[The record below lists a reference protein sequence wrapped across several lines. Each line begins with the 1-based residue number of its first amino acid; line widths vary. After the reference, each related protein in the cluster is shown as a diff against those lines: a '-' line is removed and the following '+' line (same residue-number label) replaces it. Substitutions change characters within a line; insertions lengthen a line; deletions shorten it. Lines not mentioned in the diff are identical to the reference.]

1 MSIASEI
8 TRIKT
13 NIANAYT
20 ACGNKGGTLPQTQ
33 NSANLAATISGIS
46 GSENITWH
54 QCPEPVRKYLDY
66 LAAHPYDPS
75 DYSYTEIL
83 STDHG
88 APADVNL
95 ANTKPVGKTIGGVTF
110 CDNEPCVAVPFAVAN
125 SAGTLTFLDKL
136 RWINTTYI
144 TEAGAAYPRGANTRD
159 IGGWSC
165 GTGSDGNPCTVKY
178 GMIIRGGEPNVA
190 DRELMVDKLGIKSEL
205 QLLPTREQSADRL
218 KKSVWHID
226 WYGNETE
233 NTSVYG
239 IDGTEANR
247 KLWQTFLG
255 AVLRSTAA
263 GKPIYVHC
271 GIGADRTGAVM
282 IMLEALLGMSEN
294 EIAQDYELTNFAFY
308 QDATT
313 PRRRNNSFFEP
324 YLTAIKSVQL
334 VSGLPDTL
342 AGHAASFA
350 LSLGFTADEI
360 NAFRVACTN
369 GSPVPFAPVL
379 TTYAV
384 TKSGS
389 HVVYSNSAQSVEQFR
404 DYETTLTP
412 EIGYVITGVS
422 VTMSGADIT
431 AAVFTGTEK
440 IITHTVSKT
449 LGASEINNGRE
460 SVRDGESYAAIIT
473 PNTDYAIS
481 SVTVTMGGTDI
492 TASAVAL
499 VE

>member
-1 MSIASEI
+1 MALTDKLTAIGNAIRAKTGGSSLIPLGDMPAEI
-8 TRIKT
+8 
-13 NIANAYT
+13 
-20 ACGNKGGTLPQTQ
+20 G
-33 NSANLAATISGIS
+33 SISGREDIS
-46 GSENITWH
+46 WH
-54 QCPEPVRKYLDY
+54 QCPEAVRNY
-66 LAAHPYDPS
+66 LAYVAEHPYSPS
-75 DYSYTEIL
+75 DYTYSYIL
-83 STDHG
+83 DYAPST
-88 APADVNL
+88 AVL

-110 CDNEPCVAVPFAVAN
+110 CDNEPGVAVPFAAAN
-125 SAGTLTFLDKL
+125 SAGTLTFLDRL
-136 RWINTTYI
+136 RWINTTY
-144 TEAGAAYPRGANTRD
+144 TNEAGVAYPRGANTRD

-271 GIGADRTGAVM
+271 GIGADRTGTVM

-384 TKSGS
+384 TKNGS
-389 HVVYSNSAQSVEQFR
+389 NVTYSNTASSVDQFQG
-404 DYETTLTP
+404 YETEVTP
-412 EIGYVITGVS
+412 DIGYTITGVT
-422 VTMSGADIT
+422 VTMGGADIT
-431 AAVFTGTEK
+431 SSAFKGAERIVK
-440 IITHTVSKT
+440 HTVTKT
-449 LGASEINNGRE
+449 LNNSSADNTSNEVTDGA
-460 SVRDGESYAAIIT
+460 SYAANIT
-473 PNTDYAIS
+473 PDNGYEITG
-481 SVTVTMGGTDI
+481 VTVTMGGTNI
-492 TASAVAL
+492 TSSAVTL